1 MLVMIIGFSMIRNL
15 KVLAPFSLVANIISI
30 GGKATHV
37 KGIRDEV
44 NVSLGLFIIMQY
56 VIRSHKPL
64 KELPLIT
71 SPAEWPVFFASAM
84 YVFEGIALVSVEI
97 LNNESKYHLVHQVL
111 PIQQKMKEP
120 ESYGGWNGVLNI
132 GMLLVTIVYF
142 IVGFFGYL
150 RYGSDA
156 RGSITL
162 NLPNDNM

>member
-1 MLVMIIGFSMIRNL
+1 MNAFV
-15 KVLAPFSLVANIISI
+15 
-30 GGKATHV
+30 
-37 KGIRDEV
+37 
-44 NVSLGLFIIMQY
+44 GLFVIMQY

-64 KELPLIT
+64 KDLPLIT
-71 SPAEWPVFFASAM
+71 SPAQWPVFFASAM
-84 YVFEGIALVSVEI
+84 YVFEGIALVSVKAFS
-97 LNNESKYHLVHQVL
+97 NEARRRLVHQVL

-120 ESYGGWNGVLNI
+120 ESYGGWTGVLNI
-132 GMLLVTIVYF
+132 GMLLVTVVYF